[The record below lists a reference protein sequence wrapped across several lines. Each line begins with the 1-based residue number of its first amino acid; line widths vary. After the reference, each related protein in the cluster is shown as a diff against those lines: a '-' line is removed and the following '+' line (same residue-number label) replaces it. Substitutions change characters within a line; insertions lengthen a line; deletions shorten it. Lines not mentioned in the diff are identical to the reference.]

1 MSAGTEIVKMF
12 FKLRALSLELLMEGS
27 LAVVDIL
34 FMDIHR
40 KEKALRNHINIQGLI
55 GHMVNFQ
62 IGHEIGIVTGQA
74 VLI

>member
-1 MSAGTEIVKMF
+1 MF
-12 FKLRALSLELLMEGS
+12 FKLKASNLVLLMEGS
-27 LAVVDIL
+27 LAVVNIL

-40 KEKALRNHINIQGLI
+40 KEKALRDHINIQGLI

-74 VLI
+74 VMIY